1 MGLADLVR
9 SGPVSEARQDGHLTM
24 FCRKMFAALFVM
36 LVVAGPARADD
47 EADPLP
53 SWNEGG
59 VKAAILDY
67 VARVT
72 TQGSP
77 DFVPEPDRI
86 ATFDNDGTLWVEM
99 PLYTQF
105 VFVVDRVKAVSNQHP
120 DWKSKEPFKS
130 VLDGNTKKLLSYG
143 EKGAMALL
151 TATHSGITTVE
162 FNDIVSAWLKTA
174 KHPRYDR
181 LYTELTYAPMI
192 ELLEYLRAKGFT
204 TFVVSGGGTAF
215 MRAYTEQ
222 YYGVPPWQVVGSS
235 GETEFRYWDSSPT
248 LVKLPD
254 LLFFDDGPGKAE
266 GINHYIGRQPIF
278 AFGNSIGDQEML
290 EWTANCKS
298 LCFMGLVHHDDAKRE
313 YAYGP
318 NSDVG
323 RFPIE
328 LMEHAL
334 ANGWNVVSMK
344 EDWAQI
350 FAWGKP
356 ESPVQPEPASETEL
370 NR

>member
-1 MGLADLVR
+1 MSATGWTNVLGAVC
-9 SGPVSEARQDGHLTM
+9 V
-24 FCRKMFAALFVM
+24 AALVSA
-36 LVVAGPARADD
+36 LSARADD
-47 EADPLP
+47 TPDPLP
-53 SWNEGG
+53 SWNDGAL
-59 VKAAILDY
+59 KANILDY

-72 TQGSP
+72 TEGSP
-77 DFVPEPDRI
+77 DFVPKADRI
-86 ATFDNDGTLWVEM
+86 ATFDNDGTLWVEK
-99 PLYTQF
+99 PVYTQF
-105 VFVVDRVKAVSNQHP
+105 AFVLDRVKAVANQHP
-120 DWKSKEPFKS
+120 DWKTKEPFKS
-130 VLDGNTKKLLSYG
+130 ALDGNTKKLLTYG
-143 EKGAMALL
+143 EKGAMVLV
-151 TATHSGITTVE
+151 TATHSGMTTVE

-174 KHPRYDR
+174 KHPRFKR
-181 LYTELTYAPMI
+181 LYTDLTYMPMI

-204 TFVVSGGGTAF
+204 TFIVSGGGTAF

-222 YYGVPPWQVVGSS
+222 CYGIPPWQVVGSS

-278 AFGNSIGDQEML
+278 AFGNSIGDKEML
-290 EWTANCKS
+290 EWTANCKG

-318 NSDVG
+318 DSDVG
-323 RFPIE
+323 RFPVE

-344 EDWAQI
+344 DDWNQI
-350 FAWGKP
+350 FSWGKP
-356 ESPVQPEPASETEL
+356 ESGTMSAPETPSASPDGQ
-370 NR
+370 